1 MRNTA
6 LLGVFVLCLSNIV
19 GSTELKSEIKN
30 NIVAKVGN
38 SLITSIDLQN
48 EVVTNLVIN
57 KKEITQANIDG
68 VKNYAIKNLVKKS
81 IKKIEIN
88 KYKIEEYSKKDLY
101 DYIDKTAKSFET
113 NKDGLKKIFKIN
125 NINYDQFVESYK
137 IELLWNTM
145 IFKVYNKQINI
156 NIIAVENEIEKVKNS
171 VNLEYNLSEIEIPV
185 AQYNESKFK
194 EISKVIKNE
203 GFEIAAKK
211 FSVSSTAVSGGLVG
225 WVSAESL
232 SNKYTEQLKKINVQE
247 MSEPILNEN
256 SMLIFK
262 INKIKKDNNEFN
274 SDVVRKKIL
283 IQKREEKLNLF
294 SRSHFSNL
302 ENSITI
308 KFQ

>member
-1 MRNTA
+1 
-6 LLGVFVLCLSNIV
+6 
-19 GSTELKSEIKN
+19 
-30 NIVAKVGN
+30 
-38 SLITSIDLQN
+38 
-48 EVVTNLVIN
+48 
-57 KKEITQANIDG
+57 
-68 VKNYAIKNLVKKS
+68 
-81 IKKIEIN
+81 
-88 KYKIEEYSKKDLY
+88 
-101 DYIDKTAKSFET
+101 
-113 NKDGLKKIFKIN
+113 
-125 NINYDQFVESYK
+125 
-137 IELLWNTM
+137 M